1 MCHTNIVWCYIFYFY
16 GIRGFRSH
24 RSKQDNRSPRY
35 GLPNQR
41 HHKKIFQADEMPAK
55 AAVDDAKA
63 TAVTDPKN
71 QDKVDKEIAKAED
84 ELAKAEDKLNE
95 GKPDKAIDHYKKAWE
110 HAQHAIKHAQ
120 KLPKK

>member
-1 MCHTNIVWCYIFYFY
+1 MAFGDLEVTEVSKIIDLQDMVCPT
-16 GIRGFRSH
+16 SH
-24 RSKQDNRSPRY
+24 II
-35 GLPNQR
+35 
-41 HHKKIFQADEMPAK
+41 KKIVQADEGLAK
-55 AAVDDAKA
+55 TAVDDAKA